1 MRRSRLNDRTGGRPR
16 YCGAVRWSERLL
28 LFAASAVVLVS
39 VDQVVKATVSTPLW
53 AFHHRSYGWVALSIA
68 VLAGAF
74 FLTLVPSR
82 AVAVAAGVMSAG
94 AIGNLIS
101 ARLDG
106 NRVPNPLVIGNF
118 ERGFAFN
125 LADVFFLAGNLLLMA
140 ALVVMVVRRRDRLA
154 PPRAWE
160 RALLRQL
167 HVGG

>member
-1 MRRSRLNDRTGGRPR
+1 VRASDRLF
-16 YCGAVRWSERLL
+16 
-28 LFAASAVVLVS
+28 LFVAPAVVLVA

-68 VLAGAF
+68 VLVGAF

-82 AVAVAAGVMSAG
+82 AVAVAAGIMSAG
-94 AIGNLIS
+94 AIGNLVS

-106 NRVPNPLVIGNF
+106 NRVPNPLVIGDYQ
-118 ERGFAFN
+118 RGIAFN
-125 LADVFFLAGNLLLMA
+125 LGDVFFLIGNMLLMT
-140 ALVVMVVRRRDRLA
+140 ALIVMLVRRRDRLA

-167 HVGG
+167 HVDG

>member
-1 MRRSRLNDRTGGRPR
+1 V
-16 YCGAVRWSERLL
+16 GASDRLL
-28 LFAASAVVLVS
+28 LFVAPAVVLVS

-68 VLAGAF
+68 VLVGAF

-82 AVAVAAGVMSAG
+82 VVTVAAGVMSAG
-94 AIGNLIS
+94 AIGNLVS

-106 NRVPNPLVIGNF
+106 NRVPNPLVIGDYQ
-118 ERGFAFN
+118 RGIAFN
-125 LADVFFLAGNLLLMA
+125 LADVFFLVGNLLLMT
-140 ALVVMVVRRRDRLA
+140 ALIVMIVRRRDRLA

-167 HVGG
+167 HVDG

>member
-1 MRRSRLNDRTGGRPR
+1 
-16 YCGAVRWSERLL
+16 VRASDRLL
-28 LFAASAVVLVS
+28 LFLAPAVVLVA

-68 VLAGAF
+68 VLVGAF

-82 AVAVAAGVMSAG
+82 VVTVAAGVMSAG
-94 AIGNLIS
+94 AIGNLVS

-106 NRVPNPLVIGNF
+106 NRVPNPLVIGDYQ
-118 ERGFAFN
+118 RGIAFN
-125 LADVFFLAGNLLLMA
+125 LADVFFLVGNLLLMT
-140 ALVVMVVRRRDRLA
+140 ALIVMIVRRRDRLA

-167 HVGG
+167 HVDG

>member
-1 MRRSRLNDRTGGRPR
+1 MT
-16 YCGAVRWSERLL
+16 
-28 LFAASAVVLVS
+28 SAGVLVA

-53 AFHHRSYGWVALSIA
+53 AFHHRSYGWFALSIA
-68 VLAGAF
+68 VLAGAVL
-74 FLTLVPSR
+74 LTLVPSR
-82 AVAVAAGVMSAG
+82 DVAFAAGIMSAG

-101 ARLDG
+101 ARLNG
-106 NRVPNPLVIGNF
+106 NRVPNPLVIGNY
-118 ERGFAFN
+118 ERGFAFAFN

>member
-1 MRRSRLNDRTGGRPR
+1 MW
-16 YCGAVRWSERLL
+16 AVRWSERLL
-28 LFAASAVVLVS
+28 LFVASAVVLVA
-39 VDQVVKATVSTPLW
+39 VDQVVKATVSTPAW
-53 AFHHRSYGWVALSIA
+53 AYHHRSYGWVALSIA

-74 FLTLVPSR
+74 LLTLVPSR

-106 NRVPNPLVIGNF
+106 NRGAEPARDRQLQ
-118 ERGFAFN
+118 RGFAFN

-140 ALVVMVVRRRDRLA
+140 SLIVMLVRRRDRLA